1 MPINNNTQQGGS
13 FNWANHWELSNKHAF
28 MSPSQNAWLRYSD
41 EKVNEVFFNNK
52 KKELGTRLHAYASE
66 AIILKQKQA
75 RSKRAVAQF
84 INDAIGYGMYSEITL
99 AYSER
104 CFGTTDAILFKDN
117 LLRIHDLKTGDG
129 KVKFDQLCVY
139 AALFCLEYDH
149 NPMEIAME
157 LRIYQA
163 TEVLMYVPEPEEII
177 DIMSTIKR
185 QDLILQES
193 EANYNQR

>member
-13 FNWANHWELSNKHAF
+13 FEWANHWELSNKHAF
-28 MSPSQNAWLRYSD
+28 LSPSQNAWLRYSD
-41 EKVNEVFFNNK
+41 ERMEEVFFNNK

-104 CFGTTDAILFKDN
+104 CFGTADAILFKDGM
-117 LLRIHDLKTGDG
+117 LRIHDLKTGDG
-129 KVKFDQLCVY
+129 KVKFDQLIVY
-139 AALFCLEYDH
+139 AALFCLEYGED
-149 NPMEIAME
+149 PMKISTE
-157 LRIYQA
+157 LRIYQK
-163 TEVLMYVPEPEEII
+163 TEVLVYVPEPPEILEVMDTMRHL
-177 DIMSTIKR
+177 DIVV
-185 QDLILQES
+185 QQS
-193 EANYNQR
+193 EMKYKTR